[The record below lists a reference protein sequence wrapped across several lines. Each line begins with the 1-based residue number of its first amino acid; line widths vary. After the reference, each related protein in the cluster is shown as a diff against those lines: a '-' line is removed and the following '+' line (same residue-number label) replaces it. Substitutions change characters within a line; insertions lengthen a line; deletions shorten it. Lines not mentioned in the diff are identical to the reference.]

1 MLEFCLTVL
10 AAVIAPLSI
19 GAGLFVGYL
28 FFKDWK
34 QLAWGLLL
42 FVIPGIGGMDALAK
56 AHGAFY
62 AGAAQF
68 IAISML
74 AFLSF
79 QVLEYFA
86 NRRQAS
92 KQSS

>member
-1 MLEFCLTVL
+1 MLEFLFTVL
-10 AAVIAPLSI
+10 AAAIAPLSLA
-19 GAGLFVGYL
+19 AGLFVGYL

-62 AGAAQF
+62 AAAAQF
-68 IAISML
+68 IAISAL
-74 AFLSF
+74 AFLAF
-79 QVLEYFA
+79 QILEYFA
-86 NRRQAS
+86 NQRRAT
-92 KQSS
+92 KQGS

>member
-1 MLEFCLTVL
+1 MLDFIFTVL
-10 AAVIAPLSI
+10 AAAITPLSI

-56 AHGAFY
+56 THGVFY

-68 IAISML
+68 IAISTL

-79 QVLEYFA
+79 QMLEYFA

-92 KQSS
+92 KREA